1 MSGLLLVGRILG
13 VHGLRGELK
22 VEPLTD
28 FPHRFQPGSEL
39 LLDGEPVR
47 VRRSRRERNL
57 VYVTLAGV
65 TSRQAAGALV
75 GRSLYVPEGSTP
87 LGEGQYYRHDII
99 GLSVRDE
106 AGDRLG
112 EVVEILVTGANDVYI
127 VRGERGELLLPA
139 VDDVVKR
146 IDLQAGEMVVELM
159 EGLEFTPPRTQHA
172 RGRPR
177 RR

>member
-28 FPHRFQPGSEL
+28 FPQRFQPGSEL

-47 VRRSRRERNL
+47 VQRSRSERNF
-57 VYVTLAGV
+57 VYVILADV
-65 TSRQAAGALV
+65 TSRQAAEALV
-75 GRSLYVPEGSTP
+75 GRSFYVPEGSTP
-87 LGEGQYYRHDII
+87 LGEGQYYHHDII

-106 AGDRLG
+106 TGRRLG
-112 EVVEILVTGANDVYI
+112 EVVEILVTGANDVYV

-139 VDDVVKR
+139 IDDVVKR
-146 IDLQAGEMVVELM
+146 VDLQSGEMVVELM
-159 EGLEFTPPRTQHA
+159 QGLDFTQPKPRQS

-177 RR
+177 P